1 MTISRRDFLA
11 AVAVSSAAAA
21 PSFAWARM
29 LAPFDPEADPT
40 IFAHGVASGDPL
52 HDRVILW
59 TRVEPQRARHSMTPV
74 KWVIA
79 RDPAF
84 RHVVDSGFVLTHA
97 GRDFTV
103 KVDVR
108 GLRPGTTY
116 YYRFQAFGGNSPIG
130 RTRTLP
136 IGRINNLRLA
146 VASCSNYPFGF
157 FNAYAGIAQRAD
169 LDAVLHLGDYIYE
182 YANGSF
188 GDGTALGRLVE
199 PPREMVSL
207 DDYRLRHATY
217 KSDPDLQEAHRQH
230 PFITV
235 WDDHE
240 SANDAWRDGAENHQP
255 ETEGDWKARKARS
268 IVAYNEWM
276 PIREHND
283 LDRKIFRRFRFG
295 DLADLIML
303 DTRLYGR
310 DRQAASPADVATIN
324 DPARQLLGAEQEA
337 WFLDRMARSQSDA
350 IRWRIV
356 GQQVMMAQL
365 SLDFGQSIANAD
377 QWDGYKPARDRVYE
391 ALRTSRIDNV
401 VVLTG
406 DIHSSWGSDLTPNP
420 FDGSYNPATGSG
432 ALGVEFVAPGITSPF
447 LFPDTPE
454 GAAQAAGAAQQIR
467 AISPHMKFV
476 ELFRRGYLLL
486 DVDRTR
492 VQGEWY
498 FPQTIKARSLA
509 EDFGGAMFSMAGI
522 SSLQPAAAPSP
533 ARSNPPDPAP

>member
-11 AVAVSSAAAA
+11 VVAVSSAAAA
-21 PSFAWARM
+21 PSLAWARM

-40 IFAHGVASGDPL
+40 IFTHGVASGDPL

-59 TRVEPQRARHSMTPV
+59 TRIEPRRSRHGLTPV
-74 KWVIA
+74 KWSIA

-97 GRDFTV
+97 GRDFTA

-240 SANDAWRDGAENHQP
+240 SANDAWRGGAENHQP

-268 IVAYNEWM
+268 IAAYNEWM
-276 PIREHND
+276 PIREHNG

-310 DRQAASPADVATIN
+310 DRQAASPADIASIN
-324 DPARQLLGAEQEA
+324 DPNRQLLGAEQEA
-337 WFLDRMARSQSDA
+337 WFLDRMAQSQADRV
-350 IRWRIV
+350 RWRLV

-406 DIHSSWGSDLTPNP
+406 DIHSSWGNDLTPNP

-432 ALGVEFVAPGITSPF
+432 ALGVEFVAPGVTSPF

-454 GAAQAAGAAQQIR
+454 GAAQAAAAAQQIR

-498 FPQTIKARSLA
+498 FPQTIRTRSLA
-509 EDFGGAMFSMAGI
+509 EDFGGAMFSMAGV
-522 SSLQPAAAPSP
+522 SSLQPAATPSP
-533 ARSNPPDPAP
+533 ARSNPSDPAP